1 MQKQNEKGV
10 TREAT
15 LVNSEQEDSYKNNSL
30 VYNIDSNIYKDVG
43 TSTVDAF
50 YENIE
55 EFKAAIEELM
65 KIFMGFL
72 PRQNNYSSTYHTAN
86 NTGIQQDYWTT
97 FIRVIKR
104 VKLYQMD
111 GCGC

>member
-10 TREAT
+10 TRETT
-15 LVNSEQEDSYKNNSL
+15 LVNSEQEDGYKNDSL

-43 TSTVDAF
+43 TSTIDAF

-65 KIFMGFL
+65 KIFMSFL
-72 PRQNNYSSTYHTAN
+72 PRHSYSYTPQTEN
-86 NTGIQQDYWTT
+86 NTGIKQDYWTT

-104 VKLYQMD
+104 VKFYQRG
-111 GCGC
+111 GC

>member
-30 VYNIDSNIYKDVG
+30 IYNIDSNIYKDVG

-72 PRQNNYSSTYHTAN
+72 PRQNNYSRPITLKITLVFN
-86 NTGIQQDYWTT
+86 RIIG
-97 FIRVIKR
+97 R
-104 VKLYQMD
+104 LL
-111 GCGC
+111 